1 MPYRVQ
7 FGSARVSREMER
19 LPSEARARIA
29 DRLERLVQQPRPRG
43 ILQIREDVY
52 RLRVGRYR
60 VIYRVMDTEQ
70 RVVVLKVALRSERTY
85 RE

>member
-1 MPYRVQ
+1 MPYQVE
-7 FGSARVSREMER
+7 FGSARVDREMER
-19 LPSEARARIA
+19 LPLEARSRINARL
-29 DRLERLVQQPRPRG
+29 RLLEQEPRPRG

-60 VIYRVMDTEQ
+60 VIYRLLDQAQ
-70 RVVVLKVALRSERTY
+70 RAVVLKVARRSERTY